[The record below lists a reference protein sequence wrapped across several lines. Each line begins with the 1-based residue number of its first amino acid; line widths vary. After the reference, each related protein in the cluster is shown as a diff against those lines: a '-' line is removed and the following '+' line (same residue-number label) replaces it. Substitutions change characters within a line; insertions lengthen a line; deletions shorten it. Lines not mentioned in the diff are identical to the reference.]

1 LLTVGVGQ
9 GIGENESKF
18 EFEPVDA
25 ALIPPRPR
33 KY

>member
-1 LLTVGVGQ
+1 MAGVVQ
-9 GIGENESKF
+9 GTGGNEPKF

-25 ALIPPRPR
+25 TLIPPRPR

>member
-1 LLTVGVGQ
+1 MAGVGQ
-9 GIGENESKF
+9 GTGENEPKF
-18 EFEPVDA
+18 EFELVDA